1 LTFNTLT
8 HGFDRSPEPKNQTG
22 SQQQAPPASDPN
34 KQGQASSEQQPAD
47 ASKDALKN
55 LESNPSHILD
65 KEAEKKTSKD

>member
-1 LTFNTLT
+1 MVKPFRCLRLGLTLSSICI
-8 HGFDRSPEPKNQTG
+8 R
-22 SQQQAPPASDPN
+22 
-34 KQGQASSEQQPAD
+34 QGQASSEQQPAD